1 MSKFI
6 VIGWD
11 SENGDGK
18 DYIGPFDTY
27 GDAEDYAVIQC
38 GGGEWEVVKLWNEW
52 EEE

>member
-27 GDAEDYAVIQC
+27 GEDR
-38 GGGEWEVVKLWNEW
+38 KSTRLNSSH
-52 EEE
+52 